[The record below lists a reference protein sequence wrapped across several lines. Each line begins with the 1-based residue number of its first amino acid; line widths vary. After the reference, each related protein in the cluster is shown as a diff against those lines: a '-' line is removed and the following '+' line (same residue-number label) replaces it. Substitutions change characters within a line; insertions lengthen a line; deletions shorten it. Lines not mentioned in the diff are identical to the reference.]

1 MGVSHSSPLRL
12 FVQLLFDKDS
22 LEDVEVK
29 MLRDAMSLFTCPAPT
44 AEGDRQSLRT
54 RQLELMVKG
63 YIREG
68 SYTFSAQVSNALVT
82 FFLQKCPHSNLHV
95 NMWREENEVRL
106 YTSRCKPELLITQS
120 FLDNMSNWYYG
131 PYPDTALFSVR
142 EVLVEPPDVGH
153 AVVIVLQ
160 KQRDGRVVTCYLD
173 SNATPWRQGRL
184 FASLVSQVFHV
195 QVLDTTPEPTCI
207 LQSRYQSGNCKQWH
221 LLFMICIICHPDLV
235 NDMTTLT
242 KTLERH
248 AEVVILLFELYL
260 FFVSSQVLENHKQVL
275 ERFFE
280 LEPDADRQLLPVLRL
295 EGIEPCSALPRFRRL
310 DFNSV
315 YTTLLELLPWFQA
328 RNMFTFIVARK

>member
-1 MGVSHSSPLRL
+1 MGVSHSSPATPLRL
-12 FVQLLFDKDS
+12 FVQLLFDKDI
-22 LEDVEVK
+22 LEDVEIK

-44 AEGDRQSLRT
+44 AERDRESLRT
-54 RQLELMVKG
+54 RQLELMVRP
-63 YIREG
+63 YIRED
-68 SYTFSAQVSNALVT
+68 TFSAQVSNALVT

-95 NMWREENEVRL
+95 NMWKEENVVRL
-106 YTSRCKPELLITQS
+106 YTFRRKPELLITQS

-142 EVLVEPPDVGH
+142 QWGPPDVGH

-195 QVLDTTPEPTCI
+195 QVLDRTPEPTCK
-207 LQSRYQSGNCKQWH
+207 LQSRYQSGNCTQWG
-221 LLFMICIICHPDLV
+221 LLFLICIICHPDLV

-280 LEPDADRQLLPVLRL
+280 LEPDTDRKLLPVLRL
-295 EGIEPCSALPRFRRL
+295 EGIEPCSALPRFRRQDL
-310 DFNSV
+310 NSV